1 MGMELLRSILVWS
14 VVDMGLE
21 QSRLGLGSILELEL
35 ELGLG
40 RSVLVVGLE
49 LGLGSRLG
57 RPCLGLG
64 RSRMGLGCPR
74 MGMVASRK

>member
-1 MGMELLRSILVWS
+1 MGVELLRSVLVWS

-21 QSRLGLGSILELEL
+21 QSILELEL

-74 MGMVASRK
+74 MGMVASRKLYA